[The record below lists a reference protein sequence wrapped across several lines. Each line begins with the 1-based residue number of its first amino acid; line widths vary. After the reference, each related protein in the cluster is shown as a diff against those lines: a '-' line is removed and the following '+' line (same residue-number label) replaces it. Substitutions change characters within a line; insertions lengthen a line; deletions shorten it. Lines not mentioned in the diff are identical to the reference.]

1 MYVCMVVSG
10 YVWVCLGV
18 CLGVFVCVC
27 CCMFLGISV
36 FVCVCEQPAVFP
48 QRPGCLLKW
57 PRDTETHLLSGGQV
71 LDGLITLR
79 QGLFFI
85 LFLVPLATTNP
96 PIGNPCMQ
104 NTEAGDEDCHVK

>member
-1 MYVCMVVSG
+1 MYVCVVVSG

-27 CCMFLGISV
+27 
-36 FVCVCEQPAVFP
+36 EQPAVFP
-48 QRPGCLLKW
+48 QRPGCLLKR